1 MKGSDFLSKKKLLSF
16 MLCFAISLSCIIFT
30 DKLPVAKGSTTAVYE
45 SIEPVCPPESDFT
58 YRPIPANDPIKA
70 VITGYKG
77 EETKIILPDSI
88 DGLPVTNVAYSAF
101 SKNEKITYIK
111 LPSTLAGIAGNAFNL
126 CSSLENLDI
135 DSSNEAFTVIDGVLY
150 GKETDKASK
159 DYGKIKSLVIF
170 PAGKSGKFTVPY
182 GVTEIGSYA
191 FNSCYKL
198 TEIDM
203 YNTVTKIGSY
213 TFSHCWNLES
223 IRLSDNL
230 KSLGREA
237 LSYCDS
243 LTQINLPYRLTTIGE
258 DAVLGGI
265 DSDDNKF
272 YYFIDGI
279 SCTEN
284 STAHKY
290 LKNQALPK
298 SVIKLVNPT
307 ITDNGTGI
315 RIIDA
320 YKTLPKDEYIDI
332 IVKEVALSEV
342 ENILPTRYSTA
353 LAFDISFTKDGKAF
367 TLPDDIVISFDSVF
381 PGAIPSAT
389 KIYRQ
394 QGDDLILVSG
404 KAHSPFVGAQIS
416 NGGRFIILTNND
428 FSLKGDIDGDGI
440 VTLFDVKAA
449 LYASTNSLVLTEEQK
464 TAANADNSKDGKITT
479 EDARKILRLAGG
491 MNID

>member
-1 MKGSDFLSKKKLLSF
+1 MSNKKLLGF
-16 MLCFAISLSCIIFT
+16 ILCFAILLSCIVFT
-30 DKLPVAKGSTTAVYE
+30 DKLPIAKGSTTAVYE
-45 SIEPVCPPESDFT
+45 STEPVCPPESDFT
-58 YRPIPANDPIKA
+58 YRAVPVNNPIKA
-70 VITGYKG
+70 VITGYNGK
-77 EETKIILPDSI
+77 ETKIILPESI
-88 DGLPVTNVAYSAF
+88 DGLPVTNVSYSAF

-111 LPSTLAGIAGNAFNL
+111 LPSTLAGISGNTFNL
-126 CSSLENLDI
+126 CSSLEIIDI
-135 DSSNEAFTVIDGVLY
+135 DSSNEVFTSVDGVLY
-150 GKETDKASK
+150 EKETDKESK
-159 DYGKIKSLVIF
+159 NYGKIKSLVIF

-182 GVTEIGSYA
+182 GVTEIASYA
-191 FNSCYKL
+191 FNSCYNL

-213 TFSHCWNLES
+213 TFAHCWNLES

-230 KSLGREA
+230 KSIGREA

-243 LTQINLPYRLTTIGE
+243 LTEINLPYRLTTIGE

-265 DSDDNKF
+265 DSDGNKF

-284 STAHKY
+284 SAAHKY
-290 LKNQALPK
+290 LRNQALPK
-298 SVIKLVNPT
+298 SIIKLVNPT

-320 YKTLPKDEYIDI
+320 YKNLPADENIDI
-332 IVKEVALSEV
+332 IVKEVALSDV
-342 ENILPTRYSTA
+342 ENILPTRFSTA
-353 LAFDISFTKDGKAF
+353 FAFDISFTKDGKAF
-367 TLPDDIVISFDSVF
+367 ELPDDIVISFDSVL
-381 PGAIPSAT
+381 PEAIPSAT
-389 KIYRQ
+389 KIYCQ

-404 KAHSPFVGAQIS
+404 KAHSPFIGAQIS
-416 NGGRFIILTNND
+416 KGGRFVILTNND